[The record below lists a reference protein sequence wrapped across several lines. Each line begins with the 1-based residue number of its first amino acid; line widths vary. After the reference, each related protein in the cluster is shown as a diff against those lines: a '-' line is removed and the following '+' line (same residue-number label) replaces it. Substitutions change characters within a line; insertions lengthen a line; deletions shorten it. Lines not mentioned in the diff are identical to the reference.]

1 MAGRA
6 DQPDQ
11 PRRRGLASGHRR
23 RPARPATLAR
33 RAGRDAA
40 ADAASGPRKP
50 ARLPGAVGPRNLRLT
65 GEIADGWLGIFLAP
79 EHSAE
84 PLAQLAAGRARAGQ
98 PLAGFDVA
106 PTGPVV
112 FGNDLNACALAVRPY
127 AARYLGGMGSREQNF
142 DNQLCA
148 DMGYADAAAGVS
160 TLIAGLLS
168 GDIER
173 GIATPPGLAEAL
185 DISGLGD

>member
-1 MAGRA
+1 MSPHLVCRVVRIEE
-6 DQPDQ
+6 DT
-11 PRRRGLASGHRR
+11 PRRR
-23 RPARPATLAR
+23 ARHDWTPDDEKNER
-33 RAGRDAA
+33 CGRGSTSDTT
-40 ADAASGPRKP
+40 S
-50 ARLPGAVGPRNLRLT
+50 
-65 GEIADGWLGIFLAP
+65 
-79 EHSAE
+79 
-84 PLAQLAAGRARAGQ
+84 GRAPRRTPDAG
-98 PLAGFDVA
+98 
-106 PTGPVV
+106 
-112 FGNDLNACALAVRPY
+112 
-127 AARYLGGMGSREQNF
+127 F